1 MIPIATGVH
10 WDMRRYMQLVVA
22 LSEGEWVTKETKRFR
37 LRLIFCL
44 TFSLAALRPLVAS
57 GSCWKLRPAGPRPM
71 DAKPILVRV

>member
-37 LRLIFCL
+37 LQLVHLVISPYLIQTPL
-44 TFSLAALRPLVAS
+44 FSHNN
-57 GSCWKLRPAGPRPM
+57 
-71 DAKPILVRV
+71 